1 MCRQAWPYLWLCIV
15 FYISYLEMNNWL
27 CVSVRVDLSTK
38 ENTWINTHITQC
50 FLMGERNR
58 NGVTERKM
66 VKEAFKK
73 SDFSVLTLNSL
84 EIYKDS
90 FNIFL
95 V

>member
-1 MCRQAWPYLWLCIV
+1 
-15 FYISYLEMNNWL
+15 
-27 CVSVRVDLSTK
+27 
-38 ENTWINTHITQC
+38 
-50 FLMGERNR
+50 MGERNR

-90 FNIFL
+90 FNIFI